1 MLSKRGIGMA
11 WLILLAAGLLEVVWA
26 IGLKYTQGFSRL
38 MPTVVTVI
46 AMIASMGLL
55 GLAVRSLPIGTAY
68 AVWTGIGTVGTVLVG
83 ILVFGESASLLRLL
97 CVSLIVIGI
106 IGLKALTTT

>member
-1 MLSKRGIGMA
+1 MA

>member
-1 MLSKRGIGMA
+1 MA
-11 WLILLAAGLLEVVWA
+11 WLILIAAGLLEVVWA
-26 IGLKYTQGFSRL
+26 IGLKYTHGFSRL
-38 MPTVVTVI
+38 APTVVTI
-46 AMIASMGLL
+46 LAMIASMGLL

-68 AVWTGIGTVGTVLVG
+68 AVWTGIGTVGTVIFG

>member
-1 MLSKRGIGMA
+1 MA

-26 IGLKYTQGFSRL
+26 IGLKYTHGFSRL

>member
-1 MLSKRGIGMA
+1 MA
-11 WLILLAAGLLEVVWA
+11 WLILIAAGLLEVVWA
-26 IGLKYTQGFSRL
+26 IGLKYTHGFSRVV
-38 MPTVVTVI
+38 PTVVTI
-46 AMIASMGLL
+46 LAMIASMGLL